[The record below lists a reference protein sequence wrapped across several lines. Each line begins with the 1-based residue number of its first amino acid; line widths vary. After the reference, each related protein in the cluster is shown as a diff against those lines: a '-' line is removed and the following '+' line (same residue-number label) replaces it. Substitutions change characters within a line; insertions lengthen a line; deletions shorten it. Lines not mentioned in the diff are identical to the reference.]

1 MTKARANFII
11 KDAESNQEKIEKTEK
26 IKTNDF
32 GFVSGKSYLNNDR
45 SQNYLIFQLIFKTFT
60 MPTGD
65 TNTNIVW
72 NSKGLSGGSINPL
85 TTDNNSLAPKLNRK
99 KWIHNSKIAV
109 EFEGSFLNQDKATF
123 THSNVVNMFIIYE
136 SGT

>member
-85 TTDNNSLAPKLNRK
+85 ATDNNSLAPKLNRK

-109 EFEGSFLNQDKATF
+109 EGSYLNQDKATF
-123 THSNVVNMFIIYE
+123 TNRNVVNMFIIYE

>member
-1 MTKARANFII
+1 MNKNTWYSLLLTKARANFII

-99 KWIHNSKIAV
+99 K
-109 EFEGSFLNQDKATF
+109 
-123 THSNVVNMFIIYE
+123 
-136 SGT
+136 

>member
-45 SQNYLIFQLIFKTFT
+45 SQNYLIFQLIFVSCRVLGWKPNET
-60 MPTGD
+60 
-65 TNTNIVW
+65 
-72 NSKGLSGGSINPL
+72 
-85 TTDNNSLAPKLNRK
+85 
-99 KWIHNSKIAV
+99 
-109 EFEGSFLNQDKATF
+109 
-123 THSNVVNMFIIYE
+123 SN
-136 SGT
+136 